1 MCGLITR
8 QLRTAIELYRE
19 AIRFT
24 AKSRVYKT
32 AFMRFRENV
41 WMSDYVKRGGKGSA
55 GSHSMPSATVA
66 LKKPFKSFSLF
77 LSLAKTMS
85 IKFSTRVKQ
94 KQTPK
99 NQRELPTE
107 KFTTISQE
115 RCLQFTT
122 TKYLRRWRE
131 RRTKQTPKSAAAIL
145 FQMLCT
151 AFFLSSNDHLL
162 MCTYSK
168 TRLFCGDGILSS
180 FATQLGASAT
190 VSSV

>member
-24 AKSRVYKT
+24 AKSKVQNSFY
-32 AFMRFRENV
+32 AAIQRECLDE
-41 WMSDYVKRGGKGSA
+41 WLCEKRGGEGST

-94 KQTPK
+94 KRTPK

-107 KFTTISQE
+107 KFTAISQE

-131 RRTKQTPKSAAAIL
+131 RRPATKNQTKTPKSAAAIL

-162 MCTYSK
+162 MC
-168 TRLFCGDGILSS
+168 I
-180 FATQLGASAT
+180 
-190 VSSV
+190 V

>member
-24 AKSRVYKT
+24 AKSKVQNSFY
-32 AFMRFRENV
+32 AAIQRECLDE
-41 WMSDYVKRGGKGSA
+41 WLCEKRGGEGST

-94 KQTPK
+94 KRTPK

-131 RRTKQTPKSAAAIL
+131 RRQTKNQTNPKKCVVRSTLESRCSRLREWPFVCYFYISRDKNQQWL
-145 FQMLCT
+145 KTLLCRH
-151 AFFLSSNDHLL
+151 FLDL
-162 MCTYSK
+162 
-168 TRLFCGDGILSS
+168 
-180 FATQLGASAT
+180 
-190 VSSV
+190 

>member
-1 MCGLITR
+1 ML
-8 QLRTAIELYRE
+8 Q
-19 AIRFT
+19 
-24 AKSRVYKT
+24 
-32 AFMRFRENV
+32 FRENV

-94 KQTPK
+94 KRTPK

-131 RRTKQTPKSAAAIL
+131 RRQTKNQTNPKKCVVRSTLESRCSRLREWPFVCYFYISRDKNQQWL
-145 FQMLCT
+145 KTLLCRH
-151 AFFLSSNDHLL
+151 FLDL
-162 MCTYSK
+162 
-168 TRLFCGDGILSS
+168 
-180 FATQLGASAT
+180 
-190 VSSV
+190 